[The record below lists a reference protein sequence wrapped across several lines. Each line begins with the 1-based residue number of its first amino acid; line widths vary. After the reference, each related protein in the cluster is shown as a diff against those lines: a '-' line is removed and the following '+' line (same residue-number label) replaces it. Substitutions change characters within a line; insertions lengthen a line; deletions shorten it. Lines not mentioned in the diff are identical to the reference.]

1 MGYLE
6 DKILNSLV
14 EKPLVWGR
22 YIDDNFMIWQ
32 HGKETLKEFLKI
44 LNSCHPTIKF
54 TREYSLHKVN
64 FLDAEVIRSG
74 NKLLTNSYI
83 KPTDT
88 HQYLEFSSCHVYLS
102 KKYVPYTQDLRFNR
116 ICSENTFFNNRCNKL
131 ECWLK
136 HRGYNEKVVRQQILK
151 ARKFTREDLLR
162 GDTNLSLILLTIQ
175 PIQNLNIFHQILT
188 CF

>member
-22 YIDDNFMIWQ
+22 YIDDNFMICNT
-32 HGKETLKEFLKI
+32 GKRHLKSFLKI

-64 FLDAEVIRSG
+64 FSDAEVIRSG

-102 KKYVPYTQDLRFNR
+102 KKYIPHTQDLRFNR
-116 ICSENTFFNNRCNKL
+116 ICSENAFFNNRCNKL

-136 HRGYNEKVVRQQILK
+136 DRGYNEKVVRQQILK